1 MYISIL
7 LLVVGFVLLIKGADW
22 LVTGSSSL
30 AKRFNI
36 SELVIGLTIVAFGTS
51 APELVVNVLASFKGA
66 NDIALGNIIGSN
78 IFNLLF
84 ILGIA
89 GLIYPIT
96 VHRNTVWREL
106 PYSLF
111 AAIVVL
117 LIANDAFVDGTVGNR
132 IDRTDGIM
140 LLLFFVA
147 FLYYA
152 YLSIQSE
159 DATDLVEE
167 EIKVMS
173 GLKSVGF
180 TLIGLVLLIL
190 GGKLVVDNAIE
201 IAVSFQVSEKL
212 IGLTIVA
219 AGTSLPELATS
230 AVAAFRKRS
239 DIAIGNVVGSNIFN
253 IFFILGTSAV
263 INPIPY
269 NTSFNIDILLLIV
282 GTVLLFGTMFV
293 GKRHLLERWVAIVL
307 IGVFLLYMAYLIV
320 KN

>member
-1 MYISIL
+1 MFISIL

-84 ILGIA
+84 ILGVA

-96 VHRNTVWREL
+96 VHRNTVWREI

-159 DATDLVEE
+159 DTTDLVEE

-173 GLKSVGF
+173 GLKSISF

-190 GGKLVVDNAIE
+190 GGKLVVDNAID
-201 IAVSFQVSEKL
+201 IAKSFQISEKL

-253 IFFILGTSAV
+253 VFFVLGTSAV

-269 NTSFNIDILLLIV
+269 NTNFNIDILLLIA
-282 GTVLLFGTMFV
+282 GTILLFGTMFV
-293 GKRHLLERWVAIVL
+293 GKRHLVERWVAIVL
-307 IGVFLLYMAYLIV
+307 IGIFLLYMAYLMV

>member
-96 VHRNTVWREL
+96 VHRNTVWREI

-190 GGKLVVDNAIE
+190 GGKLVVDNAID
-201 IAVSFQVSEKL
+201 IAVSFQISEKL

-269 NTSFNIDILLLIV
+269 NTNFNIDILLLIV
-282 GTVLLFGTMFV
+282 GTILLFGTMFV
-293 GKRHLLERWVAIVL
+293 GKRHLVERWVAIVL
-307 IGVFLLYMAYLIV
+307 IGVFLLYMVYLIA

>member
-1 MYISIL
+1 MLLSTL
-7 LLVVGFVLLIKGADW
+7 LLIVGFVLLVKGADW
-22 LVTGSSSL
+22 LVSGASSL

-89 GLIYPIT
+89 GLIYPIA
-96 VHRNTVWREL
+96 VHRNTVWREI
-106 PYSLF
+106 PYSMF
-111 AAIVVL
+111 AALVVL
-117 LIANDAFVDGTVGNR
+117 LMANDVFLDGNDNNI

-159 DATDLVEE
+159 DTSQEE
-167 EIKVMS
+167 EETKVMS
-173 GLKSVGF
+173 GLKSGGF
-180 TLIGLVLLIL
+180 TLLGLVLLIL
-190 GGKLVVDNAIE
+190 GGKLVVDNAIA
-201 IAVSFQVSEKL
+201 IAISLQISEKL

-230 AVAAFRKRS
+230 CVAAYRKRS

-253 IFFILGTSAV
+253 IFFILGISAV
-263 INPIPY
+263 IGPIQY
-269 NTSFNIDILLLIV
+269 NTAFNTDVLLLIG
-282 GTVLLFGTMFV
+282 GTVLLFGAMFV
-293 GKRHLLERWVAIVL
+293 GKKHLLERWVAVVL
-307 IGVFLLYMAYLIV
+307 LLIFILYTAYLIIR
-320 KN
+320 N

>member
-1 MYISIL
+1 MLFSIL
-7 LLVVGFVLLIKGADW
+7 LLIAGFLLLIKGADW
-22 LVTGSSSL
+22 LVTGASSL

-78 IFNLLF
+78 IFNLFF

-96 VHRNTVWREL
+96 VHRNTVWREI

-111 AAIVVL
+111 AALVVL
-117 LIANDAFVDGTVGNR
+117 LMANDVFIDGVSDNR

-152 YLSIQSE
+152 YLSIQTE
-159 DATDLVEE
+159 DPNTTEEE

-173 GLKSVGF
+173 GIKSGGLTV
-180 TLIGLVLLIL
+180 IGLGLLIF
-190 GGKLVVDNAIE
+190 GGKLVVDNAID
-201 IAVSFQVSEKL
+201 IAVNLQISEKL

-230 AVAAFRKRS
+230 AVAAYRKRS
-239 DIAIGNVVGSNIFN
+239 EIAIGNVVGSNIFN
-253 IFFILGTSAV
+253 VFFVLGSSAV
-263 INPIPY
+263 ISPIQY
-269 NTSFNIDILLLIV
+269 NISFNTDILLFIV
-282 GTVLLFGTMFV
+282 GTLLLFSAMFI
-293 GKRHLLERWVAIVL
+293 GKKHLLERWAALTLIIVFVFYTAFL
-307 IGVFLLYMAYLIV
+307 IY
-320 KN
+320 KS